1 MELDLNHVTVNGTGN
16 QTLRFALS
24 IAVSHR
30 FSVVSTQIAFTT
42 SEALL
47 KATGSADAHTVACVG
62 KSCLALPHSSRK

>member
-16 QTLRFALS
+16 QTPHFAHS
-24 IAVSHR
+24 IAHS

-62 KSCLALPHSSRK
+62 MYCLALPHSSRKVT